1 MASNQEA
8 IESYH
13 DFKKTLQL
21 ENTKHLEIDE
31 LYLINRS
38 NAMEDFISNRQGTRR
53 YYEFFNHNYEKLFEV
68 LSGYTNEKMSTI
80 KILKDFP
87 ELKDILDIDDHYEL
101 HAIIRMLSRRY
112 KNKIPNVSV
121 SRSPMLTFGNND
133 F

>member
-1 MASNQEA
+1 M
-8 IESYH
+8 
-13 DFKKTLQL
+13 
-21 ENTKHLEIDE
+21 
-31 LYLINRS
+31 INRS
-38 NAMEDFISNRQGTRR
+38 KAMEDFISNRQGTRR

-87 ELKDILDIDDHYEL
+87 ELKDILGIDDHYEL

-112 KNKIPNVSV
+112 KNKLPNVSV

>member
-1 MASNQEA
+1 MQWK
-8 IESYH
+8 I
-13 DFKKTLQL
+13 L
-21 ENTKHLEIDE
+21 
-31 LYLINRS
+31 
-38 NAMEDFISNRQGTRR
+38 NRQGTRR

-80 KILKDFP
+80 KLLKDFP
-87 ELKDILDIDDHYEL
+87 ELKDILGIDDHYEL

-112 KNKIPNVSV
+112 KNKIPNISV